1 MRDRATITKDL
12 LASKT
17 VEELV
22 EHTSVYNINFK
33 LAQDILETQYQ
44 EGKIEEKLYQAYKV
58 LKAIKPCNLT
68 YNGELLDIKERG
80 RELILAPDN
89 AVTKEQLG
97 RLIKGKVVVGV
108 NQAYYGRLVYHPE
121 T

>member
-80 RELILAPDN
+80 RELVPTTTLPLISLPSCSL
-89 AVTKEQLG
+89 VTALSG
-97 RLIKGKVVVGV
+97 ARV
-108 NQAYYGRLVYHPE
+108 NQAYYGRLSYHPE
-121 T
+121 I